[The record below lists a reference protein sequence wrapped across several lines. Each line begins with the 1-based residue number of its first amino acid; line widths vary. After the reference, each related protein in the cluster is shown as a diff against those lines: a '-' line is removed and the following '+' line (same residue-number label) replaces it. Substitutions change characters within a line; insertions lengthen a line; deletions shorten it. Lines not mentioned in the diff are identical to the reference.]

1 LTQKTDHD
9 LVYIAR
15 NRTKQRRQFLTYE
28 AMWNAA
34 KRLARNKWGDRFG
47 GRFGASSIVH
57 IALHEY
63 LKKNGIDI
71 KEQRRKALDKLKM
84 QVCTSDNQ

>member
-1 LTQKTDHD
+1 MKTNHD
-9 LVYIAR
+9 EIYLAR

-34 KRLARNKWGDRFG
+34 KKLAKDKWGVRCN

-57 IALHEY
+57 LALHEY

-71 KEQRRKALDKLKM
+71 KEQRRKSLEIINK
-84 QVCTSDNQ
+84 QVRIAGYG